1 MLHGQKVCCDP
12 RQQLQDHRG
21 ARRWAFTPGQVWAGR
36 LQPTP
41 KPPCEW
47 KHWQAG
53 AMLSVQHIWNL
64 LDPAVLA
71 ETVKQS
77 THHCPILS
85 CERVWRCILQH
96 DGLGRGAE
104 MVQGGISFDGA
115 KTSRRGTLTESLRDD
130 RCHGK
135 GWDPDVGSIQTKTW
149 RTCRRLSHIICC
161 SGKVC
166 RSWINFDLIF

>member
-1 MLHGQKVCCDP
+1 M
-12 RQQLQDHRG
+12 
-21 ARRWAFTPGQVWAGR
+21 TPGNSFKGIEVPGYGPLHQDRCEQAAFS
-36 LQPTP
+36 QP
-41 KPPCEW
+41 
-47 KHWQAG
+47 
-53 AMLSVQHIWNL
+53 HIWNL

-71 ETVKQS
+71 ATVMQN

-85 CERVWRCILQH
+85 CERVWRCCVEGANLGNLLQH

-104 MVQGGISFDGA
+104 MVRGGISFDGA

-135 GWDPDVGSIQTKTW
+135 GWDPDVGSMQTNTW

-166 RSWINFDLIF
+166 RSWINFDIIFHFE